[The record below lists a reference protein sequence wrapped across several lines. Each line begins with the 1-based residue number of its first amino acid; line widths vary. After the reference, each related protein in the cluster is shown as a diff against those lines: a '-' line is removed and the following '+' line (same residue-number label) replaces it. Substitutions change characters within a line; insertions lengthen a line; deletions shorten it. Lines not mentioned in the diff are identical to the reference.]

1 MLGRLLVLTKKDIEK
16 ERVRRGIFTLSP
28 SLSHWCEYHTLTHT
42 NTHVHT
48 HIHSHSCTDT
58 QAHTHAHIHA
68 QTLKH
73 PHSSTHLHTQTHT
86 FMLTNT
92 HTHTHTHTLTH
103 LHPLSLSFF
112 HHISR
117 SFSLSFPFSSNPT
130 NSRLFC
136 FNCETRIAFVF
147 HFDAMNEKREKERDH
162 SSTFWETRDA
172 FIAKMP
178 PKEPNLKSLEQ
189 LWLWLLLG
197 SRRSCSVVAE
207 HTTGDEMVLG
217 SNPTRA
223 FSSSSSFFSRFP

>member
-1 MLGRLLVLTKKDIEK
+1 MLGRLLVSTKKEIEK

-28 SLSHWCEYHTLTHT
+28 SLSLTDVSTTHSPIQMCICTHT
-42 NTHVHT
+42 YTNS
-48 HIHSHSCTDT
+48 HIY
-58 QAHTHAHIHA
+58 AN
-68 QTLKH
+68 K
-73 PHSSTHLHTQTHT
+73 
-86 FMLTNT
+86 
-92 HTHTHTHTLTH
+92 HTHTHTHTCTR
-103 LHPLSLSFF
+103 SLSFF
-112 HHISR
+112 LSPHFSFFLSPLVSHSL
-117 SFSLSFPFSSNPT
+117 SFSLSSPFSSNPT

-197 SRRSCSVVAE
+197 SRRSCSVVVE

-217 SNPTRA
+217 LNTTRV
-223 FSSSSSFFSRFP
+223 FFSSSFFFTRFP